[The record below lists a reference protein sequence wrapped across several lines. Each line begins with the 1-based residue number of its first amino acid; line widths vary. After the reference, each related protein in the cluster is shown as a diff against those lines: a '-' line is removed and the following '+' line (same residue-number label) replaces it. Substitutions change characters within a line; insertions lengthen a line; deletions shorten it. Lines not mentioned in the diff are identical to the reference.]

1 MVQLRL
7 IVCAETVQLGLEV
20 ENRTGMALWIFMVH
34 SCCQY
39 SQKIIKLRPLQTSF
53 GVHLDFTYFQ

>member
-20 ENRTGMALWIFMVH
+20 ENRTGMALWCIVAANTANRKH
-34 SCCQY
+34 QIETCA
-39 SQKIIKLRPLQTSF
+39 
-53 GVHLDFTYFQ
+53 D